1 MTLKATCPRA
11 ALWSV
16 TRVDRHASLHHMG
29 TPSPSTGSGTGR
41 WSGGAELVRPGLGD
55 TVHLGGESS
64 VPGGLA
70 LTRTTK
76 AWTLP
81 AQQAGRPP
89 PPPPLQA
96 RLPQQQRLSVWKTS
110 SACRPQESPVLPT
123 SWSQALGAQSSFGA
137 GSACHCTV
145 PLVLSGFPHCGGSSG
160 MFLWNA
166 SQASPNLLRRPGQ
179 PELRAHAQQ
188 RPWLRGILTTME
200 SSSVQGDMGTN
211 VSPETTPAEPL
222 LPRTSP

>member
-1 MTLKATCPRA
+1 MKATCPRA

-29 TPSPSTGSGTGR
+29 TPSPSAGSGMGR

-89 PPPPLQA
+89 HHHPCKPDNP
-96 RLPQQQRLSVWKTS
+96 STS
-110 SACRPQESPVLPT
+110 NSQCGKRVLPVAPRRALYCPPAGLMRPREPKA
-123 SWSQALGAQSSFGA
+123 ALGPDWLVAAPFPWCCLASL
-137 GSACHCTV
+137 TV
-145 PLVLSGFPHCGGSSG
+145 EAALECSCG
-160 MFLWNA
+160 ML
-166 SQASPNLLRRPGQ
+166 
-179 PELRAHAQQ
+179 PE
-188 RPWLRGILTTME
+188 
-200 SSSVQGDMGTN
+200 
-211 VSPETTPAEPL
+211 PAPI
-222 LPRTSP
+222 S

>member
-96 RLPQQQRLSVWKTS
+96 RLPQHQRLSVWKTS
-110 SACRPQESPVLPT
+110 SACRPQESPYCPPAGLMRP
-123 SWSQALGAQSSFGA
+123 WEPKAALGPDRLVTAPFPWCCLASL
-137 GSACHCTV
+137 TV
-145 PLVLSGFPHCGGSSG
+145 EAALECSCG
-160 MFLWNA
+160 MLPKPA
-166 SQASPNLLRRPGQ
+166 PN
-179 PELRAHAQQ
+179 
-188 RPWLRGILTTME
+188 
-200 SSSVQGDMGTN
+200 S
-211 VSPETTPAEPL
+211 
-222 LPRTSP
+222 